1 MLIANAQCEL
11 EARGLEVH
19 YETLA
24 LSERATSVINVQ
36 HQVNPD
42 VLDLRP
48 YADEVDDLLLIEM
61 AHQLRANQST
71 NYTLL
76 ILSGCCNFT
85 CVGLRSLVH
94 AVGKAMRQLDCSC
107 TDLSIPMLQ
116 VLATGIEHL
125 DEVNFSSCQQLS
137 SEGLRNFISCC
148 NSSLTR
154 LNLSRC
160 GALTDD
166 ALGWISGLMG
176 PQSSRTRCRRLLS
189 LDISSCNNVR
199 DQGLAYIGAGCRAL
213 RFLNLDGLVY
223 ISDAGISHIVRG
235 CNCCIRIGKHGVHLR
250 TLDLSG
256 CYAMSSAGLLE
267 MVQGT
272 TLLQSLNLEGCL
284 RMREEILASV
294 TKACPA
300 LQTFNLTGCHEITDA
315 GINTLAERLIFARKA
330 HSYRGL
336 EPYVDGL
343 LIKYSIQEQT
353 IRSSATLRLQA
364 FYRGYIGRCVA
375 NSKSKLLE
383 QVSASYKIWRF
394 YTCWR
399 IRRALDLRVKQRK
412 LFNRSAVRIQRLI
425 TGVPGRA
432 SITDS
437 QVEEQRLVL
446 KAISAVKIQAAFRGF
461 WTRRHFMFV
470 RKYLERFRLEQNFL
484 LRERAADRLQ
494 KFIRARCGISH
505 FESLMAL
512 NQSRRMAQC
521 DAVVKLQ
528 RLYRAFA
535 TRRGYRQ
542 LLMAIAK
549 QQEENLRLNQI
560 AVNVQSKWRGYR
572 GRQYDLTAS
581 LINAGVRGYFDKQV
595 AKSERIRAE
604 IHYCAAC
611 VIKRAWLKFLKSNI
625 QRLGLCVMSML
636 ECRHYGART
645 KSRSFRRALD
655 MVNHEPQS
663 DDGLKAGMVA
673 SFGFSVSQRE
683 NLHKPKVECWAH
695 PAL

>member
-137 SEGLRNFISCC
+137 SE
-148 NSSLTR
+148 
-154 LNLSRC
+154 
-160 GALTDD
+160 DD

-199 DQGLAYIGAGCRAL
+199 DQG
-213 RFLNLDGLVY
+213 
-223 ISDAGISHIVRG
+223 ISHIVRG
-235 CNCCIRIGKHGVHLR
+235 CKLLHVLSLKRCHQLTNATLRRIGKHGVHLR

-572 GRQYDLTAS
+572 GRQYDLS
-581 LINAGVRGYFDKQV
+581 L
-595 AKSERIRAE
+595 
-604 IHYCAAC
+604 
-611 VIKRAWLKFLKSNI
+611 
-625 QRLGLCVMSML
+625 
-636 ECRHYGART
+636 
-645 KSRSFRRALD
+645 RRARA
-655 MVNHEPQS
+655 NS
-663 DDGLKAGMVA
+663 
-673 SFGFSVSQRE
+673 
-683 NLHKPKVECWAH
+683 
-695 PAL
+695 